1 MVSKRSSGI
10 GTLLRHLPKAHRVL
24 ISASALLVT
33 CSVTLFAF
41 AIPPAFDAQPGGLFR
56 GALFGTTNGESPT
69 GDAQPAEDAAAMAG
83 STGTS
88 TFSFSP
94 GNIAPIGASSL
105 GGVIAAATAAVSEEG
120 QAVSQSPQGDASA
133 PGNQV
138 APGNQATPEDQGTQP
153 ENPAVGT
160 SPSEGELQAAAS
172 ELSEDSNNAF
182 DHYAMLSNVVSG
194 SPIFWTYG
202 PDIQCDVNLWNDMPW
217 AYEIARECI
226 SEAAAY
232 ESKCSRESRKYP
244 VYENQ
249 YNTINSAWSM
259 ISSASHILI
268 DFLDAARACPDP
280 GTHSGCFTGIAEG
293 HIIGLRLEGQT
304 VYTLKELESAR
315 QILCQS

>member
-1 MVSKRSSGI
+1 MASKRSSGI
-10 GTLLRHLPKAHRVL
+10 DALLRHLPKAHRILV
-24 ISASALLVT
+24 SASTFLVA

-56 GALFGTTNGESPT
+56 GALFGTTNGESPA
-69 GDAQPAEDAAAMAG
+69 GGAQPAGDAAADGADG
-83 STGTS
+83 GA
-88 TFSFSP
+88 FSFSP

-105 GGVIAAATAAVSEEG
+105 GGVIATATAAVNEEG
-120 QAVSQSPQGDASA
+120 QAVTQGPQGGASA

-138 APGNQATPEDQGTQP
+138 TPGDQGDQGTQP
-153 ENPAVGT
+153 EDPAVDSG
-160 SPSEGELQAAAS
+160 PSESELQAAAS
-172 ELSEDSNNAF
+172 ELTNDFYNAQ
-182 DHYAMLSNVVSG
+182 DHYAMLSNAVSG

-232 ESKCSRESRKYP
+232 ESKCSEEARKYP
-244 VYENQ
+244 AYENQ
-249 YNTINSAWSM
+249 YNTINNAWSM

-293 HIIGLRLEGQT
+293 HIIELRLEGQT

-315 QILCQS
+315 QILCQF